1 MKTSSASALT
11 AIFSSVVL
19 APTIAWGAD
28 LAPEADGLI
37 FAGTLGIAAGAQ
49 YAAETGDTDEFDSDV
64 DIAEGTMFM
73 MAGSGAV
80 SIPLGQMMSLQLDG
94 SNEFYNRADEEEDDA
109 NGAGV
114 FGGHLSLRDPGMGL
128 VGIMGGVGQGTSMD
142 SSSGGELGFFLGGE
156 AQAYFGNLTLYGQ
169 VGYADFKADDDN
181 PDGEGFVQG
190 WFAGGEGRYFVSEDL
205 MLYGNISYGK
215 TDSYVDGDEPG
226 DAWNWGAGGKM
237 KVSNSMPIYLTADY
251 RGGRYYA
258 DDTPEAPDAIGEHTF
273 LAGMS
278 FLFGA
283 TTLYDN
289 DRRGATLSSP
299 MLPARASAWTE
310 ALD

>member
-1 MKTSSASALT
+1 MKASNALALT
-11 AIFSSVVL
+11 SILSSVVL
-19 APTIAWGAD
+19 MPPFAWGAD
-28 LAPEADGLI
+28 LTPEADGLI

-64 DIAEGTMFM
+64 DIAEGTVFM
-73 MAGSGAV
+73 IAGSGTV
-80 SIPLGQMMSLQLDG
+80 SIPLGEILSLQLDG
-94 SNEFYNRADEEEDDA
+94 SHEFYNRNDEEQDDA

-114 FGGHLSLRDPGMGL
+114 FGGHLSLRDPDMGL
-128 VGIMGGVGQGTSMD
+128 LGILGGVGQGTSID
-142 SSSGGELGFFLGGE
+142 SANGGELGFFLGGE
-156 AQAYFGNLTLYGQ
+156 AQVYFGALTLYGQ
-169 VGYADFKADDDN
+169 VGYADFKVDDTGDN
-181 PDGEGFVQG
+181 GEGFVEG

-205 MLYGNISYGK
+205 MVYGNVSYGK
-215 TDSYVDGDEPG
+215 TDSYLDGEDPG

-237 KVSNSMPIYLTADY
+237 KVSNSMPIYVTADY
-251 RGGRYYA
+251 RGGRFYA